1 MSVRENISLTIIMFL
16 VFCGLPSF
24 LPAGELPGAF
34 RPLSDGGCRIEFPA
48 SSAVD
53 VVNLPPDAPEVFGAG
68 HRGKAVIVRS
78 AHATTVCRL
87 EEPYDD
93 MFRIRVQEP
102 STGWLEIV
110 PLVTEPADTA
120 SGTAGRIVISGLD
133 PSQRFLETELADLSK
148 ATLEFQRKNR
158 CFSCHLTLP
167 LAWTATVAEFRCMDT
182 PRPLLASIAAGI
194 VELQQADGSFSFPGH
209 PEYGVVSPTLAAAG
223 ALTYLQKFCYDL
235 DVAPALG
242 KAIEFLAAHVSASGC
257 PEFDFS
263 FPPLFIGKPFAARL
277 FLDALESRRASDL
290 ERAAP
295 ADSQLAGLSAAAE
308 RVLNQPLEG
317 LNGELWRHF
326 SISITGGSSDRTIAT
341 ESLALLQKDV
351 SSSSAERDPELLA
364 LCEGV
369 LREYGVRAEAGTIPL
384 PEPGDLERRLWRL
397 YQSLY
402 REPPAR

>member
-1 MSVRENISLTIIMFL
+1 MSVRENILLATIIL
-16 VFCGLPSF
+16 LAICGLPSF
-24 LPAGELPGAF
+24 LPAGELSGAF
-34 RPLSDGGCRIEFPA
+34 RALSDGGCRIEFPA

-53 VVNLPPDAPEVFGAG
+53 VVSLPPDAPEVFGPG

-78 AHATTVCRL
+78 AHSTTICRL

-93 MFRIRVQEP
+93 MFRIRMQEP

-110 PLVTEPADTA
+110 PLVTEPANTA
-120 SGTAGRIVISGLD
+120 SGSAGRIVISGLD
-133 PSQRFLETELADLSK
+133 PSQRILETELAELSR

-182 PRPLLASIAAGI
+182 PRPLLASIAADI
-194 VELQQADGSFSFPGH
+194 VAFQQADGSFSFPEH
-209 PEYGVVSPTLAAAG
+209 PEYGIVSPTLAAAG

-242 KAIEFLAAHVSASGC
+242 KAVEFLAAHVSASGC

-277 FLDALESRRASDL
+277 FLDALESRRASDM
-290 ERAAP
+290 ERATP
-295 ADSQLAGLSAAAE
+295 ADSRLAGLSAAAE
-308 RVLNQPLEG
+308 RVLNQSHEG
-317 LNGELWRHF
+317 LNGELWRYF
-326 SISITGGSSDRTIAT
+326 SISMAGDIPDRAIAT
-341 ESLALLQKDV
+341 ESFALLQKDV
-351 SSSSAERDPELLA
+351 SSFSGDRDPELLA

-369 LREYGVRAEAGTIPL
+369 LREYGVQAEAGTISL
-384 PEPGDLERRLWRL
+384 PDPGDLKRRLWRL
-397 YQSLY
+397 YQSLC
-402 REPPAR
+402 REPLAR